1 MELEKTRCRID
12 GICHSV
18 SGQCR
23 PQPRW
28 TIQLRNLS
36 EQGKYRRLPAGSRRD
51 GGDTLLCGD
60 FFGGGRTA
68 VRPYGR
74 PSDAKRS
81 GDPPNEVSA

>member
-1 MELEKTRCRID
+1 MKLEKIRCRID

-23 PQPRW
+23 PRLSR
-28 TIQLRNLS
+28 TIHLGNLS

-60 FFGGGRTA
+60 FLGEGRTA

-74 PSDAKRS
+74 PSDAKHS
-81 GDPPNEVSA
+81 GDPPNEVSG